1 VPNHKKRRHA
11 MRSRLLVWGLILVV
25 STLYLSACGSSDE
38 VKLGARDDGT
48 QVEME
53 KGQFGICI
61 QAI

>member
-1 VPNHKKRRHA
+1 LA
-11 MRSRLLVWGLILVV
+11 LIL
-25 STLYLSACGSSDE
+25 STLVLSACGSSNE
-38 VKLGARDDGT
+38 VNLDARDDGT